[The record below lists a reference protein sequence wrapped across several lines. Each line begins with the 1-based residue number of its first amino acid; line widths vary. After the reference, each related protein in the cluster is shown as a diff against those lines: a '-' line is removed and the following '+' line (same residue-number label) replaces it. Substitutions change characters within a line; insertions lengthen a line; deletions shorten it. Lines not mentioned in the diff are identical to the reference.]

1 MAYINFSSYLI
12 PTHLACYLLQR
23 VRQQFVFSISG
34 EFILF
39 LMLKF
44 FYYLLTF

>member
-1 MAYINFSSYLI
+1 MVYINFNSYLI
-12 PTHLACYLLQR
+12 LTHLACYLLQG
-23 VRQQFVFSISG
+23 VRQQYVFSIPG

-44 FYYLLTF
+44 STTF